1 MADTKLTQRSD
12 GQAFCPNS
20 VTSAFAGRGLART
33 VRRDAEEQQA
43 RETETRVEA
52 PLAYRLS
59 DMDENGVNAYRI
71 NGEEMTE
78 DGLLRYAGESRAMW
92 WRERTSPPTPQGS
105 MRAPRHTHWS
115 LP

>member
-1 MADTKLTQRSD
+1 MAETKLTQRSD

-78 DGLLRYAGESRAMW
+78 DGLLRYAGE
-92 WRERTSPPTPQGS
+92 RTSPPTPQGS
-105 MRAPRHTHWS
+105 MRAPRHTRSS